1 MPAAGASA
9 SGTKLA
15 PLAKAF
21 GWAGAVGVDPP
32 DDATER
38 GDVGLRGGVG
48 APFGATVCGSVGT
61 PGANSA
67 EPLRALPLTAFAG
80 VKIGDCAT
88 GPAPA
93 TLGVLNPTFI
103 GICPRP
109 FVFAASTFV
118 RKNYLLDVFRIG
130 YSQLLICQQPIRV

>member
-61 PGANSA
+61 PGATAGAIESVA
-67 EPLRALPLTAFAG
+67 LRHSPVSSSGT
-80 VKIGDCAT
+80 V
-88 GPAPA
+88 
-93 TLGVLNPTFI
+93 
-103 GICPRP
+103 PRAQHP
-109 FVFAASTFV
+109 
-118 RKNYLLDVFRIG
+118 RH
-130 YSQLLICQQPIRV
+130 